1 MYCCKT
7 ASEREN
13 KCYFASNGKKC
24 NSGEEPLTWSGK
36 FTNDY
41 DALEDLYDLKG
52 DALMSALE
60 KYDISDISLYC
71 CPREDLDR
79 WNNCEWKGS
88 PDKGN
93 CYDGHCNLNSQI
105 ELTWAGSGG
114 GRTCG
119 GIDPGRIRVFC
130 CDPPSGETLFL
141 PVPLG
146 DLFPDPPTGD
156 DVKSD
161 FDLNIDN
168 TWGDGKADTNSKDDP
183 NAASFQFY
191 VLVSPTEIQTSLD
204 KRDGSHWE
212 LFNCNDALSEEQT
225 VQMICTNASEDSN
238 CGDIYKGH
246 GAPGTIIQMPQ
257 GQGCGPGKY
266 AVAKGLEVSQ
276 NQSLPRHLVK
286 RRFGHT
292 PTVYDLTFNYDFT
305 LVPRDFGDTQLR
317 IDFS

>member
-13 KCYFASNGKKC
+13 KCYFAADGKKC

-36 FTNDY
+36 FTKDY

-60 KYDISDISLYC
+60 EYDISDISLYC
-71 CPREDLDR
+71 CPKEDLDR

-88 PDKGN
+88 PDQGN
-93 CYDGHCNLNSQI
+93 CYDGHCNLNSQV
-105 ELTWAGSGG
+105 EVTWAGSGG
-114 GRTCG
+114 GRSCG

-141 PVPLG
+141 PVPLE
-146 DLFPDPPTGD
+146 DLFPEPPTGD

-168 TWGDGKADTNSKDDP
+168 TWGDGEADTNSEDDP
-183 NAASFQFY
+183 NAAAFQFY
-191 VLVSPTEIQTSLD
+191 VLASPTEIQTSLD

-212 LFNCNDALSEEQT
+212 LFNCNDSVSEEQT
-225 VQMICTNASEDSN
+225 VQMICTNASDESN
-238 CGDIYKGH
+238 CGDIYKGN

-266 AVAKGLEVSQ
+266 AVAKSLEVSQ

-286 RRFGHT
+286 RKFGHT

-305 LVPRDFGDTQLR
+305 LVPREFGDTQMR